1 MGAAALAE
9 AQRWRNSEMW
19 KWTIAA
25 ALVAIM
31 PNAVAAQDAAAGAG
45 VFKKCA
51 ACHQVGATA
60 KNGLGPEL
68 TCVIGRKVA
77 SVEGFQYSDALQHAT
92 FQTWD
97 DEHFLQWI
105 ENNKKLVPG
114 TKMIFPAGVK
124 DETDRANLLA
134 YIKSQCAK

>member
-1 MGAAALAE
+1 MAAAL
-9 AQRWRNSEMW
+9 M
-19 KWTIAA
+19 A
-25 ALVAIM
+25 AL
-31 PNAVAAQDAAAGAG
+31 PNATAAQDVEAGAS

-51 ACHQVGATA
+51 ACHQVGANA
-60 KNGLGPEL
+60 KNALGPML

-77 SVEGFQYSDALQHAT
+77 SVEGFPYSEALKHTT
-92 FQTWD
+92 FASWD

-134 YIKSQCAK
+134 YLKTQCAK

>member
-1 MGAAALAE
+1 
-9 AQRWRNSEMW
+9 MW

-25 ALVAIM
+25 ALTVGLSYSA
-31 PNAVAAQDAAAGAG
+31 AAQDVEAGAT

-51 ACHQVGATA
+51 ACHQVGPNA
-60 KNGLGPEL
+60 KNALGPQL

-77 SVEGFQYSDALQHAT
+77 SVEGFAYSEGLKKAN

-97 DEHFLQWI
+97 DEHFLSWV
-105 ENNKKLVPG
+105 ENNRKMVPG

>member
-1 MGAAALAE
+1 
-9 AQRWRNSEMW
+9 MW
-19 KWTIAA
+19 KWTMAA
-25 ALVAIM
+25 ALTVAL
-31 PNAVAAQDAAAGAG
+31 PYAAAAQDPAAGAG

-60 KNGLGPEL
+60 KNALGPEL

-77 SVEGFQYSDALQHAT
+77 SVEGFNYSEALKHAS
-92 FQTWD
+92 FETWD
-97 DEHFLQWI
+97 DAHFLSWV
-105 ENNKKLVPG
+105 ENNKKMVPG

-134 YIKSQCAK
+134 YVKSQCAK